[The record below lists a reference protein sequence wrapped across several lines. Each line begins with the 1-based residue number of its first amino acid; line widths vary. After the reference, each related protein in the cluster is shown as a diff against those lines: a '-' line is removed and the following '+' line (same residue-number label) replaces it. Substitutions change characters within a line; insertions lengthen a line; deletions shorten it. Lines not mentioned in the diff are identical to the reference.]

1 MPQPDLGPLFRQM
14 VGEIF
19 EALRVAEVEA
29 EADDLLAPDRLRQIL
44 QLADAPRDEPQRVD
58 LWELLCDLPRKLRAQ
73 SGGCAGHDCDH
84 QKRP

>member
-1 MPQPDLGPLFRQM
+1 M

-29 EADDLLAPDRLRQIL
+29 EADDLLALDCLRQIL

-58 LWELLCDLPRKLRAQ
+58 LWELLHDLPRKLRAQ
-73 SGGCAGHDCDH
+73 SGGCAGHNRDH